1 MTSNIKV
8 LTRSNKGL
16 ITGTLTGLAEH
27 FGLNKSKLQLVF
39 VILAFMGVGFM
50 VYFILWI
57 SIPSYDQR
65 DGLTQDLINKER
77 NNQ

>member
-1 MTSNIKV
+1 MTCDNKV

-57 SIPSYDQR
+57 SIPSYNQR
-65 DGLTQDLINKER
+65 ADLLEDLINKK
-77 NNQ
+77 NNEQ